1 MREHRVIARAVA
13 AGDADLVDELLV
25 RHMADAVAELVELV
39 ELSEHSAAQ
48 AERRGPAQAER
59 RSAQAERGSAQ
70 AEADAE
76 ASSRLRFR
84 RNLLPESDPAGYA
97 RSAPGSPRVTVIS
110 AGCPAY
116 QPAPGRRHSNRRLAD
131 GGTQGITVPRTA
143 RYCDRAETTMPSPR

>member
-39 ELSEHSAAQ
+39 ELSERSAAQ
-48 AERRGPAQAER
+48 AERGPAQAER
-59 RSAQAERGSAQ
+59 GPAQAERGSAQ

-84 RNLLPESDPAGYA
+84 RNLLPESDPAG
-97 RSAPGSPRVTVIS
+97 
-110 AGCPAY
+110 
-116 QPAPGRRHSNRRLAD
+116 
-131 GGTQGITVPRTA
+131 
-143 RYCDRAETTMPSPR
+143 